1 MAKVIVIDGG
11 PSLVDLGKAFT
22 LENCMEYVGHK
33 PIPEEDKGG
42 DDATDET
49 VDFMNGQVVIS
60 LYDYDGKVITIIG
73 SVEDYIK

>member
-22 LENCMEYVGHK
+22 LENCMEYIGHT
-33 PIPEEDKGG
+33 PIPEDEKGG
-42 DDATDET
+42 EDATDES
-49 VDFMNGQVVIS
+49 VDFMNGQVVIT
-60 LYDYDGKVITIIG
+60 LYNYDGEMISIIG